1 MMEWHQLV
9 LKAFSYIEMLIVLMI
24 ISIIIVIVPKN
35 SFEIEEIKH
44 EEINDEIISLLNYYQ
59 TKAIVSKAIIYVSF
73 PPGSDT
79 IYIKSATIGINAS
92 YRIDDGYIDRHN
104 SSYNIQYYFDGRG
117 INKGGS
123 VIYYI
128 GNKKYRLIF
137 QIHWGRMRIEAL

>member
-1 MMEWHQLV
+1 MLR
-9 LKAFSYIEMLIVLMI
+9 AFSYIEMLIVLMI
-24 ISIIIVIVPKN
+24 VTIILPVVPLNRFKLD
-35 SFEIEEIKH
+35 EIKH

-59 TKAIVSKAIIYVSF
+59 TKAVVYKVNIYVSF

-79 IYIKSATIGINAS
+79 IYIKSSALDINAS

-123 VIYYI
+123 VIYHI
-128 GNKKYRLIF
+128 GDKKYRLIF
-137 QIHWGRMRIEAL
+137 QIHWGRMRIETI